1 MGLRARAARLRYR
14 ARTLA
19 FYLTARSAIR
29 RRRGRPIAYLIG
41 SPFHENLGDHAQ
53 TLCTR
58 EWIQENY
65 PGYDVAILDSRSAS
79 RDDFSLIRRI
89 AETIQE
95 RDLVFLHSG
104 YHVTDLYP
112 IELGLQLAVV
122 SHLRDNDIVALPQTI
137 HFNDPAV
144 LDEVATAFNEH
155 GRVTVL
161 CRDNSSFETAQQRF
175 TGCRLLLY
183 PDIVTRRIGRTAGA
197 GAAERSGIQLCLR
210 QDVESVYVASG
221 QVPELERALSAIAP
235 TTITDTN
242 SDLSPLH
249 IRLRLKRVLFAE
261 WKKFGRHR
269 VTVTDRYH
277 GVIFSLIAG
286 TPVVALGTTDH
297 KLRSGISWFPAEL
310 FGNHIAFAENI
321 DDAVS
326 RAAEFH
332 RVDPGPALPRYFEQN
347 FFSRL
352 KPELE
357 HDRVA

>member
-1 MGLRARAARLRYR
+1 MGLRTRAARQLYR

-19 FYLTARSAIR
+19 FYLTARNAVR

-53 TLCTR
+53 SLCAR

-79 RDDFSLIRRI
+79 RDDFALVRRI
-89 AETIQE
+89 ASQIDE

-112 IELGLQLAVV
+112 IELGLQLAVIDHV
-122 SHLRDNDIVALPQTI
+122 RNNDVVALPQTI
-137 HFNDPAV
+137 HFNDPVV
-144 LDEVATAFNEH
+144 LDEVAEAFNAH

-161 CRDNSSFETAQQRF
+161 CRDQSSYETAQQKF
-175 TGCRLLLY
+175 TGCELLLY
-183 PDIVTRRIGRTAGA
+183 PDIVTRRIGATAVPGA
-197 GAAERSGIQLCLR
+197 HERHGIQLCLR
-210 QDVESVYVASG
+210 RDVESVYVASG
-221 QVPELERALSAIAP
+221 QVPGLERALSQIAP

-249 IRLRLKRVLFAE
+249 IRLRLKSVLTAE
-261 WKKFGRHR
+261 WRKFSRHR

-297 KLRSGISWFPAEL
+297 KLRSGISWFPTEL
-310 FGNHIAFAENI
+310 FGKHIVFAESVEE
-321 DDAVS
+321 AVTL
-326 RAAEFH
+326 AAEFH
-332 RVDPGPALPRYFEQN
+332 RSDEFPVLPRYFEQN
-347 FFSRL
+347 YFSRL
-352 KPELE
+352 KAELE
-357 HDRVA
+357 GEHVA